1 MATNIIPS
9 DQASYFSS
17 LTPVQQTVYAYPS
30 PLPYGIAGLTFDIR
44 GEERL
49 EFKSEITDHWLEN
62 NSAIHDQI
70 SLSPEKVTLKGS
82 IGIIAYQTPLI
93 SNAPVQS
100 AAALPL
106 NTPLI
111 PTQTPGSSQAALSS
125 TAPTANAINANTT
138 NLYQWYLGN
147 SNIDGANPNLRQQN
161 IVGFLYQLWNGRV
174 LFTVETPW
182 GIFTNM
188 AIESCEPSQDATTTN
203 ITDISVTF
211 KKIRLASQVI
221 INPDLAAGRLIFQQT
236 EANPSLNGNIGQ
248 VTLSSQAADQIYQKW
263 LKDSKI

>member
-17 LTPVQQTVYAYPS
+17 LTPVQQTIYAYPS

-93 SNAPVQS
+93 TNAPVQK

-111 PTQTPGSSQAALSS
+111 PTETPGSAQAQLLSTS
-125 TAPTANAINANTT
+125 TTVNSINANTT

-161 IVGFLYQLWNGRV
+161 IVGFLYQLWTGRV

-182 GIFTNM
+182 GIFSNM

-203 ITDISVTF
+203 VTDISVTF

-221 INPDLAAGRLIFQQT
+221 INPDLSAGRLAFQQA
-236 EANPSLNGNIGQ
+236 ESNPSLNGNIGQ
-248 VTLSSQAADQIYQKW
+248 VTLTSQAADQIYQKW
-263 LKDSKI
+263 LIDSKI

>member
-9 DQASYFSS
+9 DQSSYFSA

-82 IGIIAYQTPLI
+82 IGIIAYQTPLVK
-93 SNAPVQS
+93 NAPVQS
-100 AAALPL
+100 ASSLPL

-111 PTQTPGSSQAALSS
+111 PPLTPGSAQAELLSTS
-125 TAPTANAINANTT
+125 TTANSINANTT
-138 NLYQWYLGN
+138 DLYQWYLGV
-147 SNIDGANPNLRQQN
+147 SNLSQNDPNLRQQN
-161 IVGFLYQLWNGRV
+161 IVGFLYQLWTGRV

-182 GIFTNM
+182 GIFSNM

-221 INPDLAAGRLIFQQT
+221 INPNLTAGRLTFQNF
-236 EANPSLNGNIGQ
+236 EANPALNGNIGQ
-248 VTLSSQAADQIYQKW
+248 VTLSSQAADQIYQTW

>member
-106 NTPLI
+106 NTP
-111 PTQTPGSSQAALSS
+111 
-125 TAPTANAINANTT
+125 
-138 NLYQWYLGN
+138 
-147 SNIDGANPNLRQQN
+147 
-161 IVGFLYQLWNGRV
+161 
-174 LFTVETPW
+174 
-182 GIFTNM
+182 
-188 AIESCEPSQDATTTN
+188 
-203 ITDISVTF
+203 
-211 KKIRLASQVI
+211 
-221 INPDLAAGRLIFQQT
+221 
-236 EANPSLNGNIGQ
+236 
-248 VTLSSQAADQIYQKW
+248 
-263 LKDSKI
+263 